1 MQDITD
7 LVSDLDY
14 ECQDN
19 RNFHN
24 TMRNKFDK
32 IDSNSA
38 EIGELKELTENL
50 RLQVE
55 NLKTTRES
63 SFIQN
68 SLDKIYPVGSV
79 YISLEER
86 NPSTFL
92 GGNWSQISG
101 RFLLACDSTHK
112 VGTLGGEEFHKLTS
126 AEMPAHNHSAT
137 TGAAGNHA
145 HVGKTGA
152 SGNHTH
158 TRGTMEISGAFEQWK
173 FFGASGAFYGPN
185 GGWGGANTSDGGGDP
200 TFRTEFR
207 ASRSWTGETSR
218 TPDHT
223 HAVTVNNAGKHQH
236 SVTVGNTGSG
246 QAHNNMPPYI
256 AVYMYRRIS

>member
-38 EIGELKELTENL
+38 EIGELKDLLESL

-55 NLKTTRES
+55 DLKNSRS
-63 SFIQN
+63 SFFVQ
-68 SLDKIYPVGSV
+68 SALDKIYPIGSV
-79 YISLEER
+79 YISLEEK

-101 RFLLACDSTHK
+101 RFLLGVDSTHR
-112 VGTLGGEEFHKLTS
+112 VGTLGGEEFHKLTT
-126 AEMPAHNHSAT
+126 EELPAHTH
-137 TGAAGNHA
+137 AASTDA
-145 HVGKTGA
+145 KGK
-152 SGNHTH
+152 HTH
-158 TRGTMEISGAFEQWK
+158 TRGTMEIKATNKLGIDAIPGYNTNNTCTGAFTLSNPWTDNLSRLLRIK
-173 FFGASGAFYGPN
+173 NGP
-185 GGWGGANTSDGGGDP
+185 A
-200 TFRTEFR
+200 
-207 ASRSWTGETSR
+207 RSWRTLEFTASKGWTGATSEC
-218 TPDHT
+218 PDHT
-223 HAVTVNNAGKHQH
+223 HTVTVN
-236 SVTVGNTGSG
+236 NTGSG
-246 QAHNNMPPYI
+246 QSHNNMPPYI

>member
-38 EIGELKELTENL
+38 EIGELKDLLENL
-50 RLQVE
+50 RLQVD

-68 SLDKIYPVGSV
+68 ALDKIYPVGSV
-79 YISLEER
+79 YVSFEER

-101 RFLLACDSTHK
+101 RFLLGVDNAHK
-112 VGTLGGEEFHKLTS
+112 VGTLGGEEFHKLTT
-126 AEMPAHNHSAT
+126 EELPAHNHS
-137 TGAAGNHA
+137 
-145 HVGKTGA
+145 V
-152 SGNHTH
+152 SGGSHTH
-158 TRGTMEISGAFEQWK
+158 TGTTNSSTHTHQITVLNYHESGK
-173 FFGASGAFYGPN
+173 TPN
-185 GGWGGANTSDGGGDP
+185 GLKKNIVGSGDNSRYESTNYWTTNNDGA
-200 TFRTEFR
+200 
-207 ASRSWTGETSR
+207 
-218 TPDHT
+218 HT
-223 HAVTVNNAGKHQH
+223 HSFTTSGTAHSHEVT
-236 SVTVGNTGSG
+236 NTGSG
-246 QAHNNMPPYI
+246 QSHNNMPPYI

>member
-38 EIGELKELTENL
+38 EIGELKDLLENL

-55 NLKTTRES
+55 DLKNSRQ
-63 SFIQN
+63 SFFVQ
-68 SLDKIYPVGSV
+68 SALDKIYPVGSV

-92 GGNWSQISG
+92 GGNWTQISG
-101 RFLLACDSTHK
+101 RFLLGADSTHK
-112 VGTLGGEEFHKLTS
+112 VGTLGGEEFHKLTT
-126 AEMPAHNHSAT
+126 EELPAHTHSAT
-137 TGAAGNHA
+137 TDAK
-145 HVGKTGA
+145 GKH
-152 SGNHTH
+152 SH
-158 TRGTMEISGAFEQWK
+158 TRGTMNITGY
-173 FFGASGAFYGPN
+173 FGGNTDDNGWWSGAFYCRN
-185 GGWGGANTSDGGGDP
+185 KNNISGANGTGDP
-200 TFRTEFR
+200 SGFIGFD
-207 ASRSWTGETSR
+207 ASRSWTGATSEC
-218 TPDHT
+218 PDHT
-223 HAVTVNNAGKHQH
+223 HTVTV
-236 SVTVGNTGSG
+236 SNTGSG
-246 QAHNNMPPYI
+246 QSHNNMPPYI

>member
-38 EIGELKELTENL
+38 EIGELKDLLENL
-50 RLQVE
+50 RLQVD
-55 NLKTTRES
+55 NLKNART
-63 SFIQN
+63 SFFVQN
-68 SLDKIYPVGSV
+68 ALDKIYPVGSV
-79 YISLEER
+79 YVSFEEK
-86 NPSTFL
+86 NPQTFL

-101 RFLLACDSTHK
+101 RFLLGVDNAHK
-112 VGTLGGEEFHKLTS
+112 VGTLGGEEFHKLTTE
-126 AEMPAHNHSAT
+126 EMPAHNHSAT
-137 TGAAGNHA
+137 TDAK
-145 HVGKTGA
+145 GKHTHTTSS
-152 SGNHTH
+152 SGSHTH
-158 TRGTMEISGAFEQWK
+158 TRGTMNITGY
-173 FFGASGAFYGPN
+173 FGGNTDDGGWWSGAFYCRN
-185 GGWGGANTSDGGGDP
+185 MNNIGGANGTGDP
-200 TFRTEFR
+200 SGFIGFD
-207 ASRSWTGETSR
+207 ASRTWSGSTSSNGAH
-218 TPDHT
+218 THTLNTVSDHT
-223 HAVTVNNAGKHQH
+223 HTVTVA
-236 SVTVGNTGSG
+236 NTGSS

>member
-38 EIGELKELTENL
+38 EIGELKDLLENL
-50 RLQVE
+50 RLQVD
-55 NLKTTRES
+55 NLKNTQES

-68 SLDKIYPVGSV
+68 ALDKIYPVGSIYV
-79 YISLEER
+79 SFEEK

-92 GGNWSQISG
+92 GGNWTQISG
-101 RFLLACDSTHK
+101 RFLLGVDNAHR
-112 VGTLGGEEFHKLTS
+112 VGTTGGEEFHKLTTE
-126 AEMPAHNHSAT
+126 EMPAHTHSSVADSK
-137 TGAAGNHA
+137 GA
-145 HVGKTGA
+145 
-152 SGNHTH
+152 HTH
-158 TRGTMEISGAFEQWK
+158 TRGTMNITGQIP
-173 FFGASGAFYGPN
+173 ASVEHYRGSTKGCFYDIGGLSTVEGHSYAVN
-185 GGWGGANTSDGGGDP
+185 GVGFD
-200 TFRTEFR
+200 
-207 ASRSWTGETSR
+207 ASRNWTGATSEC
-218 TPDHT
+218 PNHT
-223 HAVTVNNAGKHQH
+223 HTITVA
-236 SVTVGNTGSG
+236 NTGSS
-246 QAHNNMPPYI
+246 QAHNNMPPYT